1 MKRLFKFITTLSI
14 AVIICFS
21 ATGCQFIRLNGNG
34 NGFYQGNSTNAMQHV
49 QFTTQS
55 NEQREQL
62 SLVDAIAKVERSSVM
77 IQTDGSVGSG
87 IMVDVTVSQNSYLS
101 NDNFVFILTCH
112 HVIASARNVKVC
124 LPDENFDFYNE
135 NFAFAGAIGSDIA
148 PSSYAVSLVGGDK
161 LSDVAV
167 LKLDLSKTN
176 LTASQKANI
185 TKAKIAPLDQN
196 VYSMRRGEEVFS
208 VGNPTGELP
217 GSCNSG
223 IISYLD
229 RVTYIAEVGEMSLT
243 QHDVAIQHGSSGGG
257 LFNLYGE
264 LIGITNAGS
273 DTYKGMNY
281 AIPYY
286 SNVKEGQENRGFVA
300 IAQQLLGTATSTNY
314 GYISQRKDTFGF
326 TVTVQSNSVII
337 TEVVADSQAY
347 QVGLKINDHIVAVST
362 DNENFITLTSN
373 DQLSSVISSLK
384 VGDSLYL
391 QIRKPYDYAS
401 ENVKVIEL
409 EVKLWWFCNTASYES
424 GETA

>member
-1 MKRLFKFITTLSI
+1 MKKFIKIFATLSI

-21 ATGCQFIRLNGNG
+21 ATGCQFIKLNG
-34 NGFYQGNSTNAMQHV
+34 NGFYQNNSSEAMQHV
-49 QFTTQS
+49 QFATTLS
-55 NEQREQL
+55 EQREKL

-77 IQTDGSVGSG
+77 IQTDGSLGSG
-87 IMVDVTVSQNSYLS
+87 IMVDVSVAENKYLS
-101 NDNFVFILTCH
+101 NDDFVFILTCH

-135 NFAFAGAIGSDIA
+135 NFAFTGAIGSDIS

-176 LTASQKANI
+176 LSASQKANI

-208 VGNPTGELP
+208 IGNPTGELP

-229 RVTYIAEVGEMSLT
+229 RVTHITDVGEMSLI

-281 AIPYY
+281 AIPYN
-286 SNVKEGQENRGFVA
+286 SNVKEGQENRSFVVMA
-300 IAQQLLGTATSTNY
+300 KQLLGTATSTNY
-314 GYISQRKDTFGF
+314 GYISQRKDIFGF
-326 TVTVQSNSVII
+326 TVTTQSNSVII
-337 TEVVADSQAY
+337 TDITANSQAQ
-347 QVGLKINDHIVAVST
+347 QVGLQINDHIVAIST
-362 DNENFITLTSN
+362 DNSNYITLTNNS
-373 DQLSSVISSLK
+373 QLSSVINSLK
-384 VGDSLYL
+384 VGDFLYL

-401 ENVKVIEL
+401 EDVKVIKL
-409 EVKLWWFCNTASYES
+409 EVKLWWFCNTASYED
-424 GETA
+424 GANA